1 MREMSGSLP
10 EVAAEGGYRQFSR
23 VNCWRVSPDALAVSK
38 RNLGVAAS
46 STISLTERDKGRQLT
61 QPL

>member
-23 VNCWRVSPDALAVSK
+23 VNCWRVFLGALAVST
-38 RNLGVAAS
+38 RNLGVVAS
-46 STISLTERDKGRQLT
+46 SLVSLTERDRAAN
-61 QPL
+61 